1 MYFWNISIVHQKA
14 NFKASARQGI
24 STDSSDDESNPSIP
38 SREEAI
44 KSENTTDDS
53 EKATSSHD
61 TSQEVR
67 NRLRKS
73 PVKLSTRTKSL
84 QSPTK
89 VNKSPI
95 KTLKSAGA
103 SHEIRKETYIITS
116 SKDTNGGRAFESNT
130 RSGLLDSASSS
141 HTNIRHNNTVER
153 TSSTGQWWRVRELF
167 WLVYRNQKD
176 LNLLIRN

>member
-89 VNKSPI
+89 VNKSPT

-116 SKDTNGGRAFESNT
+116 RKDTNGGRAFESNT